1 MIHFKDVT
9 YRYPRADEPVFSEL
23 NLDIPKGQ
31 FCAVL
36 GANGE
41 GKSTL
46 CYMISGFIP
55 HFYRGELSGTIQ
67 VAGNNV
73 QDTPLADLSGQVGLV
88 FANPFN
94 QITGAKFTVRDEIA
108 FGLENT
114 GVPRDEMEQRI
125 ERTVAVTGLEGLE
138 DRSPFAL
145 SGGQQ
150 QRLAIA
156 SVLAMQPDVLVL
168 DEPTAQLDPD
178 GARDV
183 YDLLRRLT
191 QSEETTVVLAG
202 HRVELV
208 AQFAERAL
216 ILAQGGIAAD
226 GAPRELLAD
235 GDLHTYG
242 VGLTRYTLVARRAQ
256 QQGLVDGAQPLPVTM
271 EQAIRFFQ

>member
-9 YRYPRADEPVFSEL
+9 YRYPRADDPVFSEL
-23 NLDIPKGQ
+23 NLEIPEGQ

-36 GANGE
+36 GANGA

-55 HFYRGELSGTIQ
+55 HFYRGQLSGEIE
-67 VAGNNV
+67 VAGIDV
-73 QDTPLADLSGQVGLV
+73 QGTDLADLSGVVGLV

-114 GVPRDEMEQRI
+114 GVPREEMEERI
-125 ERTVAVTGLEGLE
+125 EQTLSVTGLNGLE

-178 GARDV
+178 GARDLF
-183 YDLLRRLT
+183 DLLRRLT
-191 QSEETTVVLAG
+191 EREETTVVLAG
-202 HRVELV
+202 HRVELA
-208 AQFAERAL
+208 AQFADRAL
-216 ILAQGGIAAD
+216 ILAQGGIVAD
-226 GAPRELLAD
+226 GSPRELLAA
-235 GDLHTYG
+235 GDLQAHG
-242 VGLTRYTLVARRAQ
+242 VAPTRYTQVARRAQ
-256 QQGLVDGAQPLPVTM
+256 EQGLVDSRRQLPVTL
-271 EQAIRFFQ
+271 EQAVHFFQ